1 MYLGKDA
8 SRRSSWIAIFT
19 PPPSFPYVTLASTE
33 KTSRE
38 YLNRPIAVRYKDKQT
53 GGGGALS
60 HDIAIAFERVFGGL
74 GFRGIGPVES
84 GMDRIQH
91 FFWNDG
97 GRSSCGFVGLAGDCV
112 TRALSI
118 AAGLVYRD
126 VYSDLSKMAGMSPRS
141 GMVDSIT
148 SQYLADRGWERQAK
162 KGVLVEDFSIQPGTS
177 IIECKKLRRGN
188 GHVFT
193 VINGVLHDTWDPRD
207 ESAYEVNAEWTP
219 GPNAVVQRGDGA
231 TTGRHEND
239 LTQAEF
245 EKIIQRLRAIDNT
258 ARNHASTESEREN
271 ALRMMQSLL
280 MRHNLTRQDITGHEV
295 DSTTQHTRVACAV
308 NGSRA
313 LAWEKD
319 LAFYVTDQIFPMT
332 QWYYN
337 RQGHRTVFFFYGP
350 KFDVDNAIQLFRE
363 LLLTIASASKILYGG
378 YARGSGASYAEGYVA
393 SLPKSSVSH
402 EAIENADEMVRGEQ
416 SLIQQRTLSVQET
429 AREWLDLECGIRLVK
444 GYRRLRD
451 FHDPAAEGL
460 GRIHGANHQVTAP
473 NRKLRLGFQPPSP

>member
-1 MYLGKDA
+1 M
-8 SRRSSWIAIFT
+8 
-19 PPPSFPYVTLASTE
+19 E
-33 KTSRE
+33 
-38 YLNRPIAVRYKDKQT
+38 
-53 GGGGALS
+53 
-60 HDIAIAFERVFGGL
+60 
-74 GFRGIGPVES
+74 
-84 GMDRIQH
+84 RIQR
-91 FFWNDG
+91 FYWNDG

-112 TRALSI
+112 TRAVCI
-118 AAGLVYRD
+118 ATGLVYRD
-126 VYSDLSKMAGMSPRS
+126 VYNELSTLAGMSPRS

-148 SQYLADRGWERQAK
+148 FQYLANRGWVRQTTT
-162 KGVLVEDFSIQPGTS
+162 GDLVEDFSVPAGTS
-177 IIECKKLRRGN
+177 IIECRKRRRGN
-188 GHVFT
+188 GHVFA
-193 VINGVLHDTWDPRD
+193 VIDGVLHDTWDPR
-207 ESAYEVNAEWTP
+207 EELAYEVNAVWTP
-219 GPNAVVQRGDGA
+219 GPDAVVQRGDGA
-231 TTGRHEND
+231 TTRRHEND

-280 MRHNLTRQDITGHEV
+280 MRHNLTRQDIAGEEV
-295 DSTTQHTRVACAV
+295 DSTTQHTRLACAV

-319 LAFYVTDQIFPMT
+319 LAFYVTDHIFPMT

-363 LLLTIASASKILYGG
+363 LLLTIASAAKLLYGG

-393 SLPKSSVSH
+393 SLPKSMFV
-402 EAIENADEMVRGEQ
+402 EGTGENADEAMRSER

-444 GYRRLRD
+444 GYRRTRD
-451 FHDPAAEGL
+451 FHDPTAEGL
-460 GRIHGANHQVTAP
+460 GRMHGAQHQVTVP
-473 NRKLRLGFQPPSP
+473 NRKLRLGFQPPTK